1 MKKMNNL
8 AWMSALALAGAMGF
22 TACSSDD
29 DTMQNV
35 NPSYDGK
42 SVKTQFAINVPRAAQ
57 TRQTADITQ
66 NNSNFRGMQDVV
78 IFSAKADPASANTTL
93 NNVSLNATTIA
104 NNELSNNQKIYSDV
118 TIPIGTTNFLFYGQ
132 ATMGQDV
139 SNAANGVLTLNT
151 TATNKVVSDITG
163 NLQVI
168 SNNETLSNSDLIT
181 ILNGISGVS
190 GWSTTDH
197 VGLKTAYTG
206 FTSLKSGSAYSIL
219 KEVERLYNNLI
230 AIETT
235 ESQEPTELI
244 TAIKTKINE
253 SFIIDTNNSLTYQT
267 ESTFPEDLGLPQGSA
282 VLKNTDGTFSYQAS
296 SAIGSINGL
305 KPNTICYPAALYYRA
320 NTTLYASDNESVT
333 WPTSLANW
341 NDANSWTN
349 WTSIVSATTRTIA
362 LQDNINYAVALLKTT
377 VKIDNNVTT
386 LGDNAQLKGNQPSNQ
401 QIPVKVGSGE
411 SATPSFNLT
420 GVLIGG
426 QPTQVN
432 WEFLPT
438 SDQNRTYTIYDNV
451 MNGTIGVTS
460 NTTPNYT
467 MVLDNLMS
475 TQSAN
480 QASINMAIELQ
491 NNSGKD
497 FYGVDG
503 IVPNGGK
510 FYLVAN
516 LDMTNKTL
524 EGVSKPHVFMQD
536 YTTTANLTIN
546 SLKNAYVTIPD
557 LRSTRLQLGLS
568 VDLAWQAG
576 LTFDVTIQ

>member
-1 MKKMNNL
+1 
-8 AWMSALALAGAMGF
+8 MSAIALAGAMGF

-35 NPSYDGK
+35 NPSFDGK

-57 TRQTADITQ
+57 QTRQTGAIVQEGTG
-66 NNSNFRGMQDVV
+66 NGFRGMQDVV
-78 IFSAKADPASANTTL
+78 IFSAKANPATSGTTL
-93 NNVSLNATTIA
+93 NNVTLSNNEIV

-132 ATMGQDV
+132 ATKGQDV

-151 TATNKVVSDITG
+151 TATNNVVSDITG

-181 ILNGISGVS
+181 ILNGISKVS
-190 GWSTTDH
+190 GWSETDH

-230 AIETT
+230 TIEAT
-235 ESQEPTELI
+235 ESQEPTTLI
-244 TAIKTKINE
+244 TAIKEEIKK
-253 SFIIDTNNSLTYQT
+253 SFNVATNNSLTYKT

-282 VLKNTDGTFSYQAS
+282 VLENTNGTFSYQAS
-296 SAIGSINGL
+296 SAIGAINGL

-341 NDANSWTN
+341 NNANSWTN
-349 WTSIVSATTRTIA
+349 WTNIVSATTRTIA
-362 LQDNINYAVALLKTT
+362 LKDNINYAVALLKTT
-377 VKIDNNVTT
+377 VKIGKDVTT
-386 LGDNAQLKGNQPSNQ
+386 LDDNAQSKGNQASNQ
-401 QIPVKVGSGE
+401 QIPVKVDTGE

-420 GVLIGG
+420 GVLVGG
-426 QPTQVN
+426 QPTEVD
-432 WEFLPT
+432 WKFLPT
-438 SDQNRTYTIYDNV
+438 SNAERTYTIYDNV
-451 MNGTIGVTS
+451 MNGTIGIS
-460 NTTPNYT
+460 NETTPNYT
-467 MVLDNLMS
+467 MVLDNLLNSS
-475 TQSAN
+475 TEAEP
-480 QASINMAIELQ
+480 SINIAIELQ

-497 FYGVDG
+497 FYGIDG
-503 IVPNGGK
+503 LVPAGGK

-524 EGVSKPHVFMQD
+524 DGVTKPHVFMQD
-536 YTTTANLTIN
+536 YTTTANLTIS

-557 LRSTRLQLGLS
+557 LRSAKLQLGLA
-568 VDLAWQAG
+568 VDLDWQAG
-576 LTFDVTIQ
+576 LTFDVTIE